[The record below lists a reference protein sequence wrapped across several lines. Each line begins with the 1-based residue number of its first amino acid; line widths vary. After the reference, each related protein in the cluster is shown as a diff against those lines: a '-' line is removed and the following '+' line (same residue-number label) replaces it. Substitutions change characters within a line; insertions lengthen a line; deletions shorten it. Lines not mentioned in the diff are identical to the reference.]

1 MTERLL
7 SFASSSCLLLLAGCG
22 SPAPN
27 EAVVGTWGLDV
38 SAIEAEGASLTDAMQ
53 KKMHQNKVA
62 AFRAMRLELGADG
75 RFQRSGTP
83 FDGAGTFELG
93 AADGDTVS
101 VTFRPDGGA
110 AETSTIRI
118 QGHGRIV
125 LVSPD
130 GSVSFPLVRR

>member
-7 SFASSSCLLLLAGCG
+7 PFASSSCLLLLAGCG

-38 SAIEAEGASLTDAMQ
+38 TAIEAEGASLTDAMQ

-83 FDGAGTFELG
+83 FDGSGTYELG
-93 AADGDTVS
+93 VSEGDRVS
-101 VTFRPDGGA
+101 VTFRPYVGSP
-110 AETSTIRI
+110 ETSTIMI
-118 QGHGRIV
+118 QGRDRIV
-125 LVSPD
+125 LVSTD

>member
-7 SFASSSCLLLLAGCG
+7 PFASSSCLLLLAGCG

-38 SAIEAEGASLTDAMQ
+38 TAIEAEGASLTDAMQ

-93 AADGDTVS
+93 AAGGDTVS

-125 LVSPD
+125 HVSPD